1 MERVRGDLPNHL
13 RGGKLQSLRLLHFA
27 LCEARFQSSPSY
39 HAEVQGSPLS
49 AETANRVYDLLIEHA
64 PTESEA
70 NGWRLHRQLSST
82 SHLMPAVEEFARR
95 LNRDSALSFSEKKA
109 ALRVWIAP
117 FQISDHLVDDLFE
130 KIGKN
135 PISLW

>member
-1 MERVRGDLPNHL
+1 MQLNFDSYDE
-13 RGGKLQSLRLLHFA
+13 LRLLHFA

-95 LNRDSALSFSEKKA
+95 LNRDSSLSLPEKKA
-109 ALRVWIAP
+109 ALQVWIAP
-117 FQISDHLVDDLFE
+117 FQLADHLVDDLFE
-130 KIGKN
+130 KISKS